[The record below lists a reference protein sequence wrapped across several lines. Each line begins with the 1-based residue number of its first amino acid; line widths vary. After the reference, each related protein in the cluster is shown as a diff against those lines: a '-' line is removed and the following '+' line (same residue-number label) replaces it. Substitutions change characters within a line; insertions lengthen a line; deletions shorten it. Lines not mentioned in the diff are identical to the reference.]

1 MDTEQGN
8 EGVDTEQRVNSSD
21 NEDGRAHIDAKEVR
35 CKH

>member
-21 NEDGRAHIDAKEVR
+21 NEDDRAHIDAK
-35 CKH
+35 

>member
-21 NEDGRAHIDAKEVR
+21 NEDAEHILMQKR
-35 CKH
+35 